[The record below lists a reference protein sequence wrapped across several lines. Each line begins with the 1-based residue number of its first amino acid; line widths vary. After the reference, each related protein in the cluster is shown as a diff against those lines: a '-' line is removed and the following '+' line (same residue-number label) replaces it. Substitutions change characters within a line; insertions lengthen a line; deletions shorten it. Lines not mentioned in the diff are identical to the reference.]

1 MNDKLHREG
10 SIKHATFY
18 RLSHNMN
25 QSRLVRIRHES
36 KVFSLEGFKNVGLKK
51 TWVQT
56 SGKKNVG
63 SEKLLV
69 GKKFVL
75 KKSLGQKKYLV

>member
-51 TWVQT
+51 LG
-56 SGKKNVG
+56 SKKR
-63 SEKLLV
+63 
-69 GKKFVL
+69 L
-75 KKSLGQKKYLV
+75 KKYVDPKNLATGKDCPRNTTFKVWSK

>member
-51 TWVQT
+51 LG
-56 SGKKNVG
+56 SKKRLKQFVG
-63 SEKLLV
+63 P
-69 GKKFVL
+69 KKF
-75 KKSLGQKKYLV
+75 GNW